1 MKTRKFTT
9 FEKYS
14 AALPILG
21 LVWLT
26 FESSVLIVI
35 ITAFSVSYFQ
45 NVL

>member
-14 AALPILG
+14 AALPILE

-26 FESSVLIVI
+26 VESSVLIVI
-35 ITAFSVSYFQ
+35 ITAFCVSYFQ